1 MEVKRMENKNTVEM
15 IKGFLTKYK
24 IWVISVAV
32 VFALVYTF
40 LSLKPD
46 GYQKLYENLTD
57 QDKQEILAE
66 LSQRGVEYKLDE
78 TGQVI
83 SVKKENASWVR
94 RELTEIGLP
103 STTTGVEGYDIF
115 MQNSLGSTKKQLEL
129 QELKARKGQLELELV
144 RSFPFIE
151 SATVNLNLP
160 KDSNVFEPEE
170 KKGSASVTI
179 KQKRGSE
186 ISKQQVLGIQHMVS
200 SALPGVPADS
210 VKIIDGEKGIISDE
224 LLSEKNSTSSS
235 YEKQMAIESQ
245 AERNIHDDIKNS
257 LSSLFG
263 YDNIKIN
270 VKVSIN
276 FDEIVQN
283 IEKYGDK
290 GITRSKNDKK
300 EDTVKVDGV
309 EKPEAGI
316 DANGEVVGYDVNA
329 KDGNVVY
336 QQKKEDIIENFEI
349 DKTVETVKKNP
360 QLTNKNVVVWIDQ
373 RKLDE
378 KNIDINQFRQAVGI
392 AAGLTYNQQEDTF
405 QNGQV
410 SIMSTNFEEIPE
422 PAAEKKVVEPK
433 KGFLSKYGIYL
444 IIGLVL
450 LLVGAGII
458 IFVLSKKK
466 KKLTE
471 EAAIEAAN
479 EAIARQESSLKM
491 VVGDEDEEEDEE
503 DSEQKL
509 EEMKKN
515 KRHKELNEQVIMF
528 SDEHPKETSEY
539 IKRLL
544 KERK

>member
-1 MEVKRMENKNTVEM
+1 MENKNTVEM